1 MRAVSMDVDVTR
13 PIMIQ
18 GYGVNLFAV
27 EQVERMLARGEVA
40 PDRKFFQEGMAAWIP
55 LAELAQ
61 ILGKPLNIPRSKF
74 AVSPVSPAGPEH
86 LPGNAASAPDP
97 SASSFRR
104 VSSIKLA
111 KGTLRF
117 RTDLKSAD

>member
-1 MRAVSMDVDVTR
+1 MAVDVTR

-27 EQVERMLARGEVA
+27 GQVERMLARGEVA
-40 PDRKFFQEGMAAWIP
+40 PDRKFFQEGMAGWIP
-55 LAELAQ
+55 LADLAR

-74 AVSPVSPAGPEH
+74 AVSPVSPTGPARPEH
-86 LPGNAASAPDP
+86 LPGNVASAPDP

-117 RTDLKSAD
+117 RTDLKSQE

>member
-1 MRAVSMDVDVTR
+1 MDVDISKPV
-13 PIMIQ
+13 MIQ
-18 GYGVNLFAV
+18 GYGVNLFAI
-27 EQVERMLARGEVA
+27 EQSERMLARGEVA
-40 PDRKFFQEGMAAWIP
+40 PDRKFFQQGMAAWLP
-55 LAELAQ
+55 LSELAT
-61 ILGKPLNIPRSKF
+61 ILGKPLNVPKSKF
-74 AVSPVSPAGPEH
+74 VVTRPPSSGPDH

-117 RTDLKSAD
+117 RTDLKSQD